1 MINPNQETSEE
12 VLRLLEEGSYERMRV
27 ELKNSVEAK
36 MRDFDMTW
44 DDLGRLLGWEPD
56 TLGNGPSRGDTAR
69 WKILQGQ
76 ITLAELNTLTHI
88 FSCEVYI
95 IFRPRDPWIKT

>member
-12 VLRLLEEGSYERMRV
+12 VLRLLKEGSYERMRV

-36 MRDFDMTW
+36 MRDFDITW
-44 DDLGRLLGWEPD
+44 DELGRLLGIAKMPED
-56 TLGNGPSRGDTAR
+56 CDLSRGDTAKWR
-69 WKILQGQ
+69 IVQGQ

-88 FSCEVYI
+88 FSCEPYI
-95 IFRPRDPWIKT
+95 LFRPRDPWIKT